1 MREDQS
7 TDDPD
12 IVARVVPIVAMW
24 AGQWAESGC

>member
-12 IVARVVPIVAMW
+12 IVARVVPMVATW
-24 AGQWAESGC
+24 AGQWAVSRY